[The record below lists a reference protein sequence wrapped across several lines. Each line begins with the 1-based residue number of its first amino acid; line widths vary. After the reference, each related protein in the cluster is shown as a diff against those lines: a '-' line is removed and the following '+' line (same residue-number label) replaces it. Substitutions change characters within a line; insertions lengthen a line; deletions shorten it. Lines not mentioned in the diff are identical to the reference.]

1 MNRTD
6 QSRTAA
12 DDSPPAGTAAP
23 PEGEQVPANALP
35 GPATRAPGAVVVAR
49 LYRLVRFVAALFL
62 FVGALQLMKTGAA
75 SLDVLQGEGLL
86 VRNAGSTLGLGWIG
100 ALFVLSGSPMAAT
113 ALTLVEAG
121 SISEIQGFTML
132 TGSRLGAAF
141 VVLVVAVIYALRGGQ
156 GERRRNVST
165 AVIALVTTALVYVP
179 CAFFGLALL
188 SWAPFHSLDIHFPG
202 QFADVI
208 DLIYGPLLARVE
220 GFPSLLVFV
229 GGLGVLLLS
238 FKLIDTVL
246 PKMDEEVIERSGMSW
261 MRRKW
266 PMFALGSLVALITM
280 SVSVALTVLVPLV
293 AKRYAKREDIVP
305 YIMGA
310 NITTLGDTM
319 LAAFALNSPAAVR
332 IVLAEVI
339 VTTIFSMLLLALL
352 YPGTRRLIWRVQREV
367 VQSKPRLATFT
378 AGLFVVPITII
389 GVAGLIT

>member
-1 MNRTD
+1 
-6 QSRTAA
+6 
-12 DDSPPAGTAAP
+12 
-23 PEGEQVPANALP
+23 
-35 GPATRAPGAVVVAR
+35 
-49 LYRLVRFVAALFL
+49 
-62 FVGALQLMKTGAA
+62 
-75 SLDVLQGEGLL
+75 
-86 VRNAGSTLGLGWIG
+86 
-100 ALFVLSGSPMAAT
+100 
-113 ALTLVEAG
+113 
-121 SISEIQGFTML
+121 
-132 TGSRLGAAF
+132 
-141 VVLVVAVIYALRGGQ
+141 
-156 GERRRNVST
+156 
-165 AVIALVTTALVYVP
+165 
-179 CAFFGLALL
+179 L